1 MNINKK
7 RYIISLS
14 VIVIGL
20 IALISGTSYAILSG
34 TSQSTHEQIIRAGSV
49 ELRLTEN
56 YENID
61 KGMYA
66 LPDEDGLLQEE
77 FYEFTISNIGSTSAK
92 YDLKLLNNEEEA
104 NKLSDEYIKVE
115 LEGAS
120 GGPGHTDGNNTN
132 NYGYGAKT
140 NGYVYLEQGTKLY
153 FYVGGKGGAPTTKT
167 CTNTTATE
175 ATGTGGTGGYNG
187 GGAGGNDSC
196 QSTNAANDA
205 AGGGGGA
212 TDVRLE
218 GGSWDNTASLTSRIM
233 VAGGGGGGTYTG
245 NAIQGSGG
253 GALYGD
259 QEKRPSN
266 RTTYLS
272 TMPSQTSG
280 YAFGKGGPG
289 MYCTD
294 NTGSGGHGGGYYG
307 AKTGTS
313 CDYRAGGIG
322 GSSYISGYAG
332 ANSVSAAGTVSHN
345 LTTKHYSNI
354 YFIGADIIPDQND
367 GNGHASIRFVGEKPQ
382 RKNTNL
388 NNVRYIK
395 DCTNYNSINAANHW
409 IEIQATK
416 DGVNIAKGKTVTG
429 SAAQHATN
437 VYSRITDGDIT
448 YSIYANP
455 ATQANNQCVTVDLG
469 QTYDLDEVAV
479 WNYFGDQRKYR
490 ENTVT
495 VSSDNSTWT
504 DLRNNEVWQ
513 ETSNGARWNA
523 YIDHI
528 NGYRGRTYLTL
539 WYDGYANNGGTKSTA
554 TTQTTWKNLIYG
566 TDTTFNGTVM
576 NGTAAGATWGPNYL
590 TLDGSNDWVKIAAM
604 NYARPTIE
612 VVFSPSVTTSSQT
625 YVIGNIEGG
634 GYGIAYQ
641 DTNKI
646 WSHFYINSAYR
657 SLQFPTLATPGE
669 IYQAA
674 VSYNQTLYNQYYK
687 GNLVNSISD
696 FAGSIGTTQSSTIM
710 TLGTNPSGSNASAP
724 YFPGKIYSVR
734 VYNGALTDEQIHHN
748 YLYDKQLFH
757 LD

>member
-1 MNINKK
+1 MNNIKSFLTKDIKSFNKAVLSLGCIAFLLCVG
-7 RYIISLS
+7 IISYKS
-14 VIVIGL
+14 NKSF
-20 IALISGTSYAILSG
+20 ALFSGEVSGNKQITMHYSSYTKNFS
-34 TSQSTHEQIIRAGSV
+34 
-49 ELRLTEN
+49 
-56 YENID
+56 Y
-61 KGMYA
+61 KGQ
-66 LPDEDGLLQEE
+66 PEE
-77 FYEFTISNIGSTSAK
+77 YKVGSTG
-92 YDLKLLNNEEEA
+92 YY
-104 NKLSDEYIKVE
+104 YIE

-140 NGYVYLEQGTKLY
+140 SGYVYLEQGTKLY
-153 FYVGGKGGAPTTKT
+153 FYVGGKGGTPTTKT

-313 CDYRAGGIG
+313 CDNRAGGIG

-332 ANSVSAAGTVSHN
+332 VNSVSAAGTVSHN

-382 RKNTNL
+382 RKNTN
-388 NNVRYIK
+388 
-395 DCTNYNSINAANHW
+395 
-409 IEIQATK
+409 
-416 DGVNIAKGKTVTG
+416 
-429 SAAQHATN
+429 
-437 VYSRITDGDIT
+437 
-448 YSIYANP
+448 
-455 ATQANNQCVTVDLG
+455 
-469 QTYDLDEVAV
+469 
-479 WNYFGDQRKYR
+479 
-490 ENTVT
+490 
-495 VSSDNSTWT
+495 
-504 DLRNNEVWQ
+504 
-513 ETSNGARWNA
+513 
-523 YIDHI
+523 
-528 NGYRGRTYLTL
+528 
-539 WYDGYANNGGTKSTA
+539 
-554 TTQTTWKNLIYG
+554 
-566 TDTTFNGTVM
+566 
-576 NGTAAGATWGPNYL
+576 
-590 TLDGSNDWVKIAAM
+590 
-604 NYARPTIE
+604 
-612 VVFSPSVTTSSQT
+612 
-625 YVIGNIEGG
+625 
-634 GYGIAYQ
+634 
-641 DTNKI
+641 
-646 WSHFYINSAYR
+646 
-657 SLQFPTLATPGE
+657 
-669 IYQAA
+669 
-674 VSYNQTLYNQYYK
+674 
-687 GNLVNSISD
+687 
-696 FAGSIGTTQSSTIM
+696 
-710 TLGTNPSGSNASAP
+710 
-724 YFPGKIYSVR
+724 
-734 VYNGALTDEQIHHN
+734 
-748 YLYDKQLFH
+748 
-757 LD
+757 